1 MVTEK
6 SHKSTYGGTMTTSI
20 LTRLHEIRESHARRR
35 ALWRELSAYTTAG
48 DLNDIEAAIARSGD
62 AEADA
67 ETQEIRRFLAAQR
80 NASPRTA
87 PRSGADRPPGRTAG
101 SRRRLR

>member
-1 MVTEK
+1 MKNRNIRRGSVL
-6 SHKSTYGGTMTTSI
+6 TTSV
-20 LTRLHEIRESHARRR
+20 LARLHEIRETYAQRR
-35 ALWRELSAYTTAG
+35 ALWRELSAYTTDS

-80 NASPRTA
+80 NS
-87 PRSGADRPPGRTAG
+87 
-101 SRRRLR
+101 SRAA